1 MKRVLNELFILP
13 TQSFFRLVFRLCLE
27 TGGFVGRITEKPKWN
42 RDACRGIFFA
52 SLFILVALARTFAA
66 SPAETRTDDTWVE
79 VIPPPAGNSADP
91 NDPELTILGV
101 FPETVAD
108 EIAVR
113 PQSRLIRIPAASVAD
128 EPPRLL
134 ENSAFNRS
142 DSANLS
148 AAVSENP
155 TESPAMISPD
165 RAFVCRL
172 NHLSEKEQALLDDA
186 QDGRWDA
193 LSFLEAVL
201 IAEGTSESEQVGS
214 MRIFS
219 RLTDELDPLL
229 ISVEDETEKAR
240 IVFEFLHR
248 RVLTGPYDLNRSST
262 AVSLATG
269 LYNCVSATVLFN
281 ALAEHAGLSTRGLET
296 TGHAKSRLVF
306 ADSTLDVET
315 TCTHWDLLPDK
326 PVARSATV
334 TLARPVGNGPSV
346 PSPAAEQADSAVPN
360 ADDLTNATVS
370 SRVRYRKRPVR
381 EVSPVEF
388 VATIYYNKGV
398 DFYQEKKFGPA
409 IAAYLKATALDP
421 GNRTVEG
428 NLKATLNNLAIEL
441 AMRKNFAEAIRLTEQ
456 GLAIDPSFDQFRVNL
471 PLYYRHWSEQLRRS
485 GDLREAD
492 RIERLASEQYPT
504 D

>member
-1 MKRVLNELFILP
+1 MKRALNEPLSCHV
-13 TQSFFRLVFRLCLE
+13 TAH
-27 TGGFVGRITEKPKWN
+27 GRRCPN
-42 RDACRGIFFA
+42 VLACRTKFFA
-52 SLFILVALARTFAA
+52 SLFIFILALLALGGRAFAA
-66 SPAETRTDDTWVE
+66 PPVTPPVSSSSDDAWVE
-79 VIPPPAGNSADP
+79 VIPPATQSTAQSSVQSSADSD
-91 NDPELTILGV
+91 DPELTILGV
-101 FPETVAD
+101 FPETIAD

-113 PQSRLIRIPAASVAD
+113 PESRLIRIPAASAAD
-128 EPPRLL
+128 VPPKLL
-134 ENSAFNRS
+134 ENRSETANSAVN
-142 DSANLS
+142 SAVNS
-148 AAVSENP
+148 A
-155 TESPAMISPD
+155 ESPDSLPPD

-172 NHLSEKEQALLDDA
+172 NHLSAKEQTLLDDA

-201 IAEGTSESEQVGS
+201 IAEGTSESERVGS
-214 MRIFS
+214 LKIFG

-229 ISVEDETEKAR
+229 ISVEDETEKAK

-248 RVLTGPYDLNRSST
+248 RILTGPYDLNRSSA
-262 AVSLATG
+262 AVSLTTG

-281 ALAEHAGLSTRGLET
+281 ALAEHAGLSARGLET
-296 TGHAKSRLVF
+296 TGHAKSRLIF
-306 ADSTLDVET
+306 ADLTLDIET

-326 PVARSATV
+326 PVARQTAV
-334 TLARPVGNGPSV
+334 TLARPAENASFAAAAPS
-346 PSPAAEQADSAVPN
+346 AETVQAERADSAVPN
-360 ADDLTNATVS
+360 ADDLSDATVS

-456 GLAIDPSFDQFRVNL
+456 GLAIDPAFDQFRVNL
-471 PLYYRHWSEQLRRS
+471 PLYYRHWSEQLRKS

-492 RIERLASEQYPT
+492 RIERLADERFPT
-504 D
+504 N